1 MTIVRIHSSRIATQR
16 LQIFSDYADLSDDS
30 NSSRGISQI
39 APEEIE
45 ISSEERKNSSE
56 ESNETSEESNH
67 KSEEFAISSGGNQK
81 SLPRYLGNSS
91 GEIETSLLSLYY
103 KASALR
109 A

>member
-56 ESNETSEESNH
+56 ESNETSEESND
-67 KSEEFAISSGGNQK
+67 KSEEFSLCSGGNKK
-81 SLPRYLGNSS
+81 SPTKGCPLPEKSTQLGRY
-91 GEIETSLLSLYY
+91 Y
-103 KASALR
+103 
-109 A
+109 